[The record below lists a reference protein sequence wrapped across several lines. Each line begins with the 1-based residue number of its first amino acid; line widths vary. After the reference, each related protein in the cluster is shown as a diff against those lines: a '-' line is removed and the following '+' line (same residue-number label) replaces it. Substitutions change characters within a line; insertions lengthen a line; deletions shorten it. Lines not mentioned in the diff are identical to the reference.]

1 MQSAPH
7 LKKAIS
13 WSPPF
18 LDKRERLLMI
28 KDIFNPSSTC
38 FEDKDLEKALK
49 IYFTAPSMTHE
60 GDRWFYYPQDEASEP
75 DDPVDEAPS
84 PWGKEES
91 DEYEE
96 IKAKIKE
103 CADFIR
109 RSPLYKSMVQLYE
122 TSDLSQNLPIAEF
135 IQENPV
141 EVGKIMSQA
150 ACNRATNW
158 IKSNI
163 SDWEGWMPCPE
174 CPFLIIKPD
183 EEIAKME
190 HGIQETYLVHVLK
203 EIALVKLIRNL
214 AQRRERLI
222 QILDNNEV
230 VSAEKIKET
239 VKTCFYEVQEA
250 EDEQKEERA
259 DPEENNSDEIKA
271 MANFVVE
278 YDRLFSQEYIMRNN
292 WAYTASV
299 LSFLL
304 DCGGEIFDAIK
315 NGGRMDWEETSLK
328 LVNNGPNWWPDHF
341 DITKLK
347 DIQSVFTFSKEEKE
361 LEQAYLR
368 NIRTNIK

>member
-1 MQSAPH
+1 MVGFINS
-7 LKKAIS
+7 
-13 WSPPF
+13 
-18 LDKRERLLMI
+18 
-28 KDIFNPSSTC
+28 
-38 FEDKDLEKALK
+38 
-49 IYFTAPSMTHE
+49 
-60 GDRWFYYPQDEASEP
+60 QDEA
-75 DDPVDEAPS
+75 PVDKAPS
-84 PWGKEES
+84 PWGKEVS

-96 IKAKIKE
+96 IEAKIKG

-109 RSPLYKSMVQLYE
+109 RNPLYKSMVQLYE
-122 TSDLSQNLPIAEF
+122 TSDLSQNMPIAEF

-150 ACNRATNW
+150 ACDRATNW

-174 CPFLIIKPD
+174 CLFPIIKPD

-230 VSAEKIKET
+230 VNAEKIKET

-299 LSFLL
+299 LCFLL
-304 DCGGEIFDAIK
+304 DCNGEIFDAIK
-315 NGGRMDWEETSLK
+315 NGGRMDWEETSFK

-347 DIQSVFTFSKEEKE
+347 DIQSVFAFSKEEKE

>member
-1 MQSAPH
+1 
-7 LKKAIS
+7 
-13 WSPPF
+13 
-18 LDKRERLLMI
+18 MI

-49 IYFTAPSMTHE
+49 IYFTAPSMAHE
-60 GDRWFYYPQDEASEP
+60 GDNWFYYSQDEA
-75 DDPVDEAPS
+75 PVDEAPS
-84 PWGKEES
+84 PWGKDES

-96 IKAKIKE
+96 IKAKIKA

-109 RSPLYKSMVQLYE
+109 RSPLYKSMVQLYG
-122 TSDLSQNLPIAEF
+122 TSDLSQNRPIAEF

-141 EVGKIMSQA
+141 EVGKIMNQA
-150 ACNRATNW
+150 ACDRATNW

-163 SDWEGWMPCPE
+163 SDWEGWMPCPD
-174 CPFLIIKPD
+174 CLFLIIKPD

-190 HGIQETYLVHVLK
+190 LGIRETYLVHVLK

-230 VSAEKIKET
+230 VSAEKIEEA

-250 EDEQKEERA
+250 EDEQKEERI
-259 DPEENNSDEIKA
+259 DSEENNSDEIKT

-278 YDRLFSQEYIMRNN
+278 YDKLFSQEYIMRNN

-299 LSFLL
+299 LNFFL
-304 DCGGEIFDAIK
+304 DCDGDIFDAIK
-315 NGGRMDWEETSLK
+315 NGGRMDWEEASLK
-328 LVNNGPNWWPDHF
+328 LVNKGQNWWPDHF
-341 DITKLK
+341 DIAKLK
-347 DIQSVFTFSKEEKE
+347 DIQSVFAVSKKEKE
-361 LEQAYLR
+361 LEKAYLR
-368 NIRTNIK
+368 NARINAK